1 MQNNWKILTDLVNEY
16 NEKNLHLEDAIH
28 NLSLITFHSTAI
40 EGSTLTEVETQVLIE
55 DNITAH
61 GKDLNHH
68 LMVIDHYNAL
78 QFIVASAKEK
88 RELTIDFL
96 KEINAKVNA
105 HDVSF
110 HDNILGKVFYN
121 SGEFRNARVKAG
133 STLFDDHD
141 KAIANIQRLV
151 IDLNKKNTSPTELV
165 TEPLE
170 HTLKVK
176 RSAESE
182 RLIQKIYELSF
193 EAHFQIVS
201 IHPWFDGNGRTSRLV
216 MNFIQE
222 FHNCPKT
229 IIFKEDKAQYIE
241 AIIKS
246 REENNINAFIE
257 FSLQQA
263 IKHLQKQLLYN

>member
-1 MQNNWKILTDLVNEY
+1 MQNNWNILTDLVTEY

-68 LMVIDHYNAL
+68 LMVLDHYNAL
-78 QFIVASAKEK
+78 QFVIASAKEK
-88 RELTIDFL
+88 REITIDFL

-105 HDVSF
+105 YDTSF

-133 STLFDDHD
+133 NTLFDDHD
-141 KAIANIQRLV
+141 KAIANIQKLA
-151 IDLNKKNTSPTELV
+151 IELNNKNQALS
-165 TEPLE
+165 
-170 HTLKVK
+170 
-176 RSAESE
+176 RGDRAESRSVE
-182 RLIQKIYELSF
+182 VASDIQKIYELSF
-193 EAHFQIVS
+193 EAHFQIVN

-241 AIIKS
+241 SIIKS
-246 REENNINAFIE
+246 REENNTTAFTE

>member
-1 MQNNWKILTDLVNEY
+1 MQNNWNILTDLVNEY
-16 NEKNLHLEDAIH
+16 NEKNLHLEDSIH

-40 EGSTLTEVETQVLIE
+40 EGSTLTEVETQVLLE

-68 LMVIDHYNAL
+68 LMVIDHNEAL
-78 QFIVASAKEK
+78 KFVITSAKSKKEI
-88 RELTIDFL
+88 TVNFFQ
-96 KEINAKVNA
+96 EINAKVNA
-105 HDVSF
+105 HDTSF

-141 KAIANIQRLV
+141 KAIANIQKLA
-151 IDLNKKNTSPTELV
+151 IELNKRNIILTRNEI
-165 TEPLE
+165 
-170 HTLKVK
+170 
-176 RSAESE
+176 R
-182 RLIQKIYELSF
+182 KIYELSF
-193 EAHFQIVS
+193 EAHFNIVS

-246 REENNINAFIE
+246 RKENNTTEFIN

>member
-1 MQNNWKILTDLVNEY
+1 MKENWNILTNLVNEY

-40 EGSTLTEVETQVLIE
+40 EGSTLTEIETQVLLE

-68 LMVIDHYNAL
+68 LMVIDHCEAL
-78 QFIVASAKEK
+78 KFIITSAKVNKEI
-88 RELTIDFL
+88 TIDFL
-96 KEINAKVNA
+96 KEINAKVNS
-105 HDVSF
+105 HDISF

-133 STLFDDHD
+133 NTLFDDHD
-141 KAIANIQRLV
+141 KALVNIQNFVLE
-151 IDLNKKNTSPTELV
+151 LNNRNKILTQNE
-165 TEPLE
+165 
-170 HTLKVK
+170 
-176 RSAESE
+176 
-182 RLIQKIYELSF
+182 IQKIYELSF
-193 EAHFQIVS
+193 DAHFQIVN

-229 IIFKEDKAQYIE
+229 IIFKEDKATYIE
-241 AIIKS
+241 SIIKS
-246 REENNINAFIE
+246 RKENNTNEFVK

-263 IKHLQKQLLYN
+263 IKHLQKQLMYN